1 MQTTEKCYDEQVEF
15 AHLLISE
22 GRVDE
27 ASFALEGLIKEFPS
41 ETELYA
47 ILCNLCLSLERS
59 DIPMEWI
66 LNAVRHDAAM
76 SVAFIEYSSRLYIE
90 NRLRECNKILEA
102 LVWANPDNFE
112 AWNDLG
118 VVRFAMEDLVTA
130 EKAFNQALA
139 LNPYYGESIM
149 NLASLDLAT
158 SRRDLAVQTALS
170 AMNDKIE
177 ITPDLLQDLASLLS
191 KVAPTESIK
200 LLQKAEEMRKTY
212 VEEEDE
218 PVRKPRI

>member
-1 MQTTEKCYDEQVEF
+1 MQTTEKCFEEQVEF

-27 ASFALEGLIKEFPS
+27 ASFTLENLIKEFPS
-41 ETELYA
+41 ETEAYA
-47 ILCNLCLSLERS
+47 ILCNLCLSLERA

-66 LNAVRHDAAM
+66 LNAVRHDASM

-90 NRLRECNKILEA
+90 NRLKECNKILEA

-130 EKAFNQALA
+130 EKAFHQALA
-139 LNPYYGESIM
+139 LNPCYGETIM
-149 NLASLDLAT
+149 NLASLQLAT

-170 AMNDKIE
+170 AMSDRTD
-177 ITPDLLQDLASLLS
+177 ITPDLLQDIASLLS
-191 KVAPTESIK
+191 KVAPTESIQ
-200 LLQKAEEMRKTY
+200 LLQRAEELRKDY
-212 VEEEDE
+212 VAEEDS
-218 PVRKPRI
+218 VVKPRI